1 MFSALRQGSV
11 IYILEKGEN
20 PTLKVGQIVSITQ
33 PNYSNNFLMNGSTID
48 INAKVGDQNM
58 DFKNVPSSQSTATYN
73 NVIIAETKELMSN
86 EVDNMLQ
93 SSKSIVDSVTY
104 HNNVIASCENILKEL
119 NPRFAKEKER
129 DEDITNLK
137 DKMGR
142 YDLNKCLMFILFLD
156 IGHLLF
162 IFVILIN

>member
-20 PTLKVGQIVSITQ
+20 PTFKVGQIVSITQ

-48 INAKVGDQNM
+48 INVKVGDQNM

-129 DEDITNLK
+129 DEDINNLK
-137 DKMGR
+137 DKMGGIESKM
-142 YDLNKCLMFILFLD
+142 DQILT
-156 IGHLLF
+156 LLSKEKT
-162 IFVILIN
+162 N